1 MPKGRNSKVGKGQG
15 GRRRNIRMP
24 CGKVF
29 QGQPDRL
36 QGMVSAHQKVCLEC
50 ACRDCS
56 FAWKEEFSKCPNATD
71 IRGSNSGATNN
82 FRNAQTL
89 TALAPT
95 GERLTTSVPKTGGM
109 YDTITK
115 HSANLVAEGEASFRA
130 KASKPN
136 KKRKGKKKPKV
147 QTGWGASPTPEGA
160 KDEVIVLSFDDDEV
174 DEDFYKVLQS
184 ITADLSMD
192 EIMESL
198 IGRGAELVSA
208 TDGAL
213 DRLEAAKDSI
223 LGNPI
228 NQRLT
233 EAGMSPIL
241 PDEAGDILRRIGQ

>member
-36 QGMVSAHQKVCLEC
+36 QGVVSAHQNVCVEC

-82 FRNAQTL
+82 WRNGQTL

-95 GERLTTSVPKTGGM
+95 GERLTTTVPKTGGI

-115 HSANLVAEGEASFRA
+115 HSENLIEEGEASFRA

-136 KKRKGKKKPKV
+136 KKRKGKKKQKKPKV
-147 QTGWGASPTPEGA
+147 QTGWGASPDKA
-160 KDEVIVLSFDDDEV
+160 DEVVVLSFDDDEV
-174 DEDFYKVLQS
+174 DEDFYRVLQS
-184 ITADLSMD
+184 ITSDLSMD

-198 IGRGAELVSA
+198 IGRGAKLETA

-213 DRLEAAKDSI
+213 DRLIEAKDSV
-223 LGNPI
+223 
-228 NQRLT
+228 
-233 EAGMSPIL
+233 
-241 PDEAGDILRRIGQ
+241 IGL